1 MSKSKNLCKASAL
14 TLSALTAG
22 CQLYPPTVCGPTFDG
37 LSPNAQ
43 VVYEVSPVY
52 GEDPRHLIP
61 EYSFEGQPG
70 ETVTLVYRPAGFA
83 LLGELATES
92 YNSREKRQVIA
103 RVRGSYCG
111 EDARIQ
117 MTVTLPPDEDG
128 IYYMTVNAI
137 LDRISTPTE
146 FAVTRG
152 PLESNYV
159 RWTGL
164 TPANQT
170 ALTNNLATNNLVAS
184 AAPEPIYGNT
194 GKYMSPFTEDGTI
207 APWVEKSMAAAAG
220 AGLGGA
226 VGAYAGQKALEQ
238 VPFFGGLLGSMAGK
252 AAGREIA
259 LSAAG
264 GWDFIRANSDLSFNS
279 LDDMARYLQ
288 AHHASHPQYAEVLKA
303 TYEIYP
309 ELQQS
314 IRAVG
319 SRR

>member
-1 MSKSKNLCKASAL
+1 MRCLTILLAL
-14 TLSALTAG
+14 LTITG
-22 CQLYPPTVCGPTFDG
+22 CAVNPPQPPIACAPAVEELDG
-37 LSPNAQ
+37 NIMKLFEARPGHWNYSN
-43 VVYEVSPVY
+43 
-52 GEDPRHLIP
+52 IP
-61 EYSFEGQPG
+61 EYSFVGQPG
-70 ETVTLVYRPAGFA
+70 EVVTLIVRPANRNMFA
-83 LLGELATES
+83 AFMKRSSHNSLWALDDFATAS
-92 YNSREKRQVIA
+92 YVVCPDGPRLQVTA
-103 RVRGSYCG
+103 
-111 EDARIQ
+111 
-117 MTVTLPPDEDG
+117 TLPPNDDG
-128 IYYMTVNAI
+128 IYYFMI
-137 LDRISTPTE
+137 TE
-146 FAVTRG
+146 HRGIPKFTADTMIALASG
-152 PLESNYV
+152 PLMSQD
-159 RWTGL
+159 
-164 TPANQT
+164 PSQMAPS
-170 ALTNNLATNNLVAS
+170 ALTTQLTSGPRS
-184 AAPEPIYGNT
+184 APKIADAPEPIYGNT

-314 IRAVG
+314 MAAT
-319 SRR
+319 RR

>member
-1 MSKSKNLCKASAL
+1 MRCL
-14 TLSALTAG
+14 TLLLALLTIAG
-22 CQLYPPTVCGPTFDG
+22 CAAHQPQPTMACAPAVEELAGNLKFFEQRPG
-37 LSPNAQ
+37 HWN
-43 VVYEVSPVY
+43 Y
-52 GEDPRHLIP
+52 GNVP
-61 EYSFEGQPG
+61 EYSFAGQPG
-70 ETVTLVYRPAGFA
+70 EVVTLIVRPANQNMGAALLKRSSHNSWFA
-83 LLGELATES
+83 LDDFATAS
-92 YNSREKRQVIA
+92 YVVCPDGPRLQVTA
-103 RVRGSYCG
+103 
-111 EDARIQ
+111 
-117 MTVTLPPDEDG
+117 TLPPIEGGTYYFMIAEHRG
-128 IYYMTVNAI
+128 IPKLTA
-137 LDRISTPTE
+137 DTRIALVS
-146 FAVTRG
+146 G
-152 PLESNYV
+152 PLTQQDPHQMAPS
-159 RWTGL
+159 
-164 TPANQT
+164 
-170 ALTNNLATNNLVAS
+170 ALTTQLTAPGPGSTSKTADI
-184 AAPEPIYGNT
+184 PEPIYGNT

-259 LSAAG
+259 LNAAG